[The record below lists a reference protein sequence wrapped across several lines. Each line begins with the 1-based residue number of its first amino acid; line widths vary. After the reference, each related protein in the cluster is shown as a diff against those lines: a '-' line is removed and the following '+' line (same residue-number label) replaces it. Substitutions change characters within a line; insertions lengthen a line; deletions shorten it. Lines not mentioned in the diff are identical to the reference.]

1 MYYEYVHL
9 PALFKKKKSLISCLK
24 IHIYKHKEVKLKRW

>member
-9 PALFKKKKSLISCLK
+9 PSLFKKKSLISCLK